1 MAFGDVVEL
10 EKTPLS
16 RKDQAPHT
24 KRSEGKQTDDRRE
37 ALTECV

>member
-24 KRSEGKQTDDRRE
+24 KRPEGKQTID
-37 ALTECV
+37 VKH